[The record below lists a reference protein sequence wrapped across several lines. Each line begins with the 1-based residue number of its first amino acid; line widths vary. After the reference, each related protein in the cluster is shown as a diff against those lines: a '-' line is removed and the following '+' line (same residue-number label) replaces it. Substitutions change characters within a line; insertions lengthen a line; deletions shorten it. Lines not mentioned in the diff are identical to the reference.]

1 MVLTAQRAGGCPGHS
16 PLPVTPPHTHAHTHL
31 SLNSLYLFSRIPRE
45 LRLSQ
50 EPAEPPG
57 TPETSGAFLGM
68 QGARQEVLARMAA
81 PSWALRARTRQREP
95 APYARTLRSQDGE
108 RCVSM
113 RKKLPRSLVK
123 GKPQAVRTALSTAGP
138 HVGRLSVMQYKRAD
152 EPLLERMWIY
162 LRWRPPQGGMVR
174 NFHSQLYVSVLVCT
188 QGFI

>member
-16 PLPVTPPHTHAHTHL
+16 PLPVTPTHTHAHTHL

-81 PSWALRARTRQREP
+81 RQRDSESRRHTP
-95 APYARTLRSQDGE
+95 GRCGHRTESAVFPCGKNSHARWLKE
-108 RCVSM
+108 
-113 RKKLPRSLVK
+113 
-123 GKPQAVRTALSTAGP
+123 KPQAVRTALSTAGP

-162 LRWRPPQGGMVR
+162 LRWRPPQGGMAR
-174 NFHSQLYVSVLVCT
+174 NFHSQLYVFVLVCT